1 MISHFWK
8 TKLSRCI
15 KKKPYIFSYETENG
29 IAAQENGVGAQ
40 SAQGGF
46 QYESPEGAVVQL
58 QYVADENGFSAQG
71 SHLPTPPPTPLAIL
85 RALEW
90 IAAHP
95 AREEPLARRFK

>member
-1 MISHFWK
+1 MCYVEHIS
-8 TKLSRCI
+8 
-15 KKKPYIFSYETENG
+15 SYETENG
-29 IAAQENGVGAQ
+29 IAAQENGVGGQ
-40 SAQGGF
+40 SAQGNF
-46 QYESPEGAVVQL
+46 QFQAPEGDNVQL

-95 AREEPLARRFK
+95 PQQEPLTRRFQ